1 MMNNNILKNLTE
13 SDILEC
19 AENIMK
25 KYNQDRTCPWSKED
39 IKSFIQAKMK
49 SLETEL
55 AILEE
60 SEHIEDLQDMD
71 LI

>member
-1 MMNNNILKNLTE
+1 MMNNDILKNLTE

-19 AENIMK
+19 ANNVMK
-25 KYNQDRTCPWSKED
+25 KYNQDRTCPSSKED
-39 IKSFIQAKMK
+39 IKSLIRAKMK
-49 SLETEL
+49 SLETEI

-60 SEHIEDLQDMD
+60 ADHIEDLQDMD